1 MEFFI
6 YLILFVGAIFVG
18 YITGTLVEAS
28 HYESIKKREGDLLGL
43 PAVSSKEI
51 EEKEEILE
59 AELVSGSVVISLDHF
74 KRFLA
79 SLRNIVGGRIKSY
92 ETLLDRGRRE
102 AILRMKEQAKQRGA
116 DIILNMRLQTSSIG
130 VVTRKKGG
138 VGCFEVFAYGTAIK
152 LKR

>member
-1 MEFFI
+1 MELFV
-6 YLILFVGAIFVG
+6 YLILFIGTILLA

-28 HYESIKKREGDLLGL
+28 HYESIERRERDLLGI

-51 EEKEEILE
+51 EEKEQILE

-79 SLRNIVGGRIKSY
+79 GLRNIVGGRIKSY

-102 AILRMKEQAKQRGA
+102 AILRMKEKARKRGA

-130 VVTRKKGG
+130 VVTRKERL
-138 VGCFEVFAYGTAIK
+138 GCFEVLAYGTAIR
-152 LKR
+152 LKK